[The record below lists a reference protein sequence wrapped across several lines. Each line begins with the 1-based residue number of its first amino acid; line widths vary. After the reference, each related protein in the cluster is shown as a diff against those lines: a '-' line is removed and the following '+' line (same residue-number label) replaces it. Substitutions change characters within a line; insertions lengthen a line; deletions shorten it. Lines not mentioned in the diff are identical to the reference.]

1 MLGEFIAQ
9 ALMTALIS
17 LAILTAG
24 AALVEM
30 IVETVLAVW
39 SRIADVRTRAK
50 LARGVGR

>member
-1 MLGEFIAQ
+1 MLGDLIAQ